1 METFKKENLELK
13 EKILRGFRLAL
24 DKLYANAHKNGE
36 ELVVSDKDG
45 NVSKIKP

>member
-1 METFKKENLELK
+1 MAILKKENLELK

-24 DKLYANAHKNGE
+24 DKLYETARKNGQ

-45 NVSKIKP
+45 NVIKIKP